1 MTIWIKDAAAGVGIL
16 VFVAFSFVLAN
27 AAQAMIATS

>member
-1 MTIWIKDAAAGVGIL
+1 MTIWMKDAAAGVGVV
-16 VFVAFSFVLAN
+16 VFMAFSFVLAN